1 MSQRQQL
8 LTMHSMLEHVADEAS
23 RCGYGMIATLS
34 AAAAEAAQDE
44 MKAISH
50 RERRAAA
57 PSMARR
63 KERVA
68 A

>member
-8 LTMHSMLEHVADEAS
+8 LALHSMLEHVAGEAA
-23 RCGYGMIATLS
+23 RGGYEFVATLS
-34 AAAAEAAQDE
+34 AAAAEAAKDE
-44 MKAISH
+44 MKALGS
-50 RERRAAA
+50 RERRVSA
-57 PSMARR
+57 PPTVRR